1 MKLSIIY
8 MTLCNLHV
16 CFASSFVLGN
26 AANHASTPTRSI
38 SSSFLDQFS
47 NRLSIIKPSI
57 NFQNTLE
64 ISENGINNVF
74 AKYDKYKK
82 SVETAHSFN
91 LYDGK
96 NKLDKKKIELHCNTG
111 FRSLVEKNHQNSL
124 VISRILSKLD
134 SSLNNE
140 FKSILY
146 KVDLNDEEDDATT
159 TEKTAYQKTYIS
171 QRYLNIIGLPNII
184 IDKLIKICNSYDYKI
199 TTAKDAKA
207 ILDYLVNM
215 VFNSL
220 DYSTYGLVSD
230 AYGELVRAIVLK
242 INLFVT
248 NELSLLDKVKEI
260 KKTKRLKRKLM
271 RVVTNLNSIKEK
283 TLDFRRSL
291 QTQYNLVSKIG
302 NKTILHVGEFSQ
314 IKFDPTSPSQL
325 NYIVTVLRPTHGADL
340 SALQASINS
349 YINGQEKIITKLIDN
364 YDKSIDS
371 SRPSITAIYNIF
383 KYNYDKL
390 FKLIVGIQLEQDAEK
405 KNSIKKKIDRV
416 VKKISTISDI
426 DKMVIDLYWEMHN
439 GMERAINQE
448 IMAIDIKNLRMKY
461 YPVDQLLIFWD
472 TNYKFI
478 EKLNKIQNMQ
488 KCMAKI
494 TTCGLDSSCKE
505 LGSII
510 PSVLNAIKKLIKTI
524 EKKTRKLFNDTGLD
538 KDRAYKE
545 SMQKLLN
552 ILNNQ
557 ILPALSKNSLEDNEN
572 YYYYELLES
581 VINEIL
587 PEYKKIWIIMEMKD
601 TTQRNHLLL
610 SRLFY
615 LNQLECSDQNQMEAV
630 LRDFI
635 GQVHNNN

>member
-1 MKLSIIY
+1 
-8 MTLCNLHV
+8 
-16 CFASSFVLGN
+16 
-26 AANHASTPTRSI
+26 
-38 SSSFLDQFS
+38 
-47 NRLSIIKPSI
+47 
-57 NFQNTLE
+57 
-64 ISENGINNVF
+64 
-74 AKYDKYKK
+74 
-82 SVETAHSFN
+82 
-91 LYDGK
+91 
-96 NKLDKKKIELHCNTG
+96 
-111 FRSLVEKNHQNSL
+111 
-124 VISRILSKLD
+124 
-134 SSLNNE
+134 
-140 FKSILY
+140 
-146 KVDLNDEEDDATT
+146 
-159 TEKTAYQKTYIS
+159 
-171 QRYLNIIGLPNII
+171 
-184 IDKLIKICNSYDYKI
+184 
-199 TTAKDAKA
+199 
-207 ILDYLVNM
+207 
-215 VFNSL
+215 
-220 DYSTYGLVSD
+220 
-230 AYGELVRAIVLK
+230 
-242 INLFVT
+242 
-248 NELSLLDKVKEI
+248 
-260 KKTKRLKRKLM
+260 
-271 RVVTNLNSIKEK
+271 
-283 TLDFRRSL
+283 
-291 QTQYNLVSKIG
+291 
-302 NKTILHVGEFSQ
+302 
-314 IKFDPTSPSQL
+314 
-325 NYIVTVLRPTHGADL
+325 
-340 SALQASINS
+340 
-349 YINGQEKIITKLIDN
+349 
-364 YDKSIDS
+364 
-371 SRPSITAIYNIF
+371 
-383 KYNYDKL
+383 
-390 FKLIVGIQLEQDAEK
+390 
-405 KNSIKKKIDRV
+405 
-416 VKKISTISDI
+416 
-426 DKMVIDLYWEMHN
+426 MVIDLYWEMHN

>member
-405 KNSIKKKIDRV
+405 K
-416 VKKISTISDI
+416 
-426 DKMVIDLYWEMHN
+426 
-439 GMERAINQE
+439 
-448 IMAIDIKNLRMKY
+448 
-461 YPVDQLLIFWD
+461 
-472 TNYKFI
+472 
-478 EKLNKIQNMQ
+478 IQ
-488 KCMAKI
+488 
-494 TTCGLDSSCKE
+494 
-505 LGSII
+505 
-510 PSVLNAIKKLIKTI
+510 
-524 EKKTRKLFNDTGLD
+524 
-538 KDRAYKE
+538 
-545 SMQKLLN
+545 
-552 ILNNQ
+552 
-557 ILPALSKNSLEDNEN
+557 
-572 YYYYELLES
+572 
-581 VINEIL
+581 
-587 PEYKKIWIIMEMKD
+587 
-601 TTQRNHLLL
+601 
-610 SRLFY
+610 
-615 LNQLECSDQNQMEAV
+615 
-630 LRDFI
+630 
-635 GQVHNNN
+635 